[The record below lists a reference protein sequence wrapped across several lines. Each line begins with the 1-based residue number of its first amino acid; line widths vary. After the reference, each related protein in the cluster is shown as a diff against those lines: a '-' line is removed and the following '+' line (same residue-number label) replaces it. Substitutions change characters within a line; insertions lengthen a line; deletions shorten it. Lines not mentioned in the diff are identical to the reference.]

1 MTDATAISEDS
12 VPKLPHGVRLK
23 HDKVRARWV
32 LLAPERVLEPDD
44 IAVEI
49 LKRCNGADR
58 LGAIADDL
66 AKTFEAD
73 RTTVVNDV
81 KTIIAFLAERRM
93 IET

>member
-1 MTDATAISEDS
+1 MNEAITEDS
-12 VPKLPHGVRLK
+12 VPRLPHGVRLK
-23 HDKVRARWV
+23 HDKVRSRWV

-49 LKRCNGADR
+49 LKRCNGQDR

-66 AKTFEAD
+66 ARGFEAD
-73 RTTVVNDV
+73 RETVVKDV
-81 KTIIAFLAERRM
+81 KAIVAFLLERRM

>member
-1 MTDATAISEDS
+1 MPDATALAEDCG
-12 VPKLPHGVRLK
+12 PRLPHGVRLK

-32 LLAPERVLEPDD
+32 LLAPERVLEPDE

-49 LKRCNGADR
+49 LKRCNGADK

-73 RTTVVNDV
+73 RATVVNDV
-81 KTIIAFLAERRM
+81 KTIVAFLAERRM